1 MSPAEQEA
9 DIRAGLAELKR
20 LFPGKRVRYFIPP
33 FNRTSSQTVEI
44 CRAHR
49 LHVLGTDGVHL
60 EEALHDLHLVEGEW
74 HRYHHHRF
82 YPESKFGLYG
92 LSLTALD
99 AALAR
104 AMAPALERAHP
115 KFGGPHWLARVA
127 QLFSR
132 AGGD

>member
-1 MSPAEQEA
+1 
-9 DIRAGLAELKR
+9 
-20 LFPGKRVRYFIPP
+20 VRYFIPP
-33 FNRTSSQTVEI
+33 FNRTSGQTVEI

-49 LHVLGTDGVHL
+49 LHVLGTDGIHL
-60 EEALHDLHLVEGEW
+60 EEELHHLRLAEGEW

-104 AMAPALERAHP
+104 AVGPPSLP
-115 KFGGPHWLARVA
+115 IKPPHWLARVA
-127 QLFSR
+127 RMFSR
-132 AGGD
+132 AGVNRESI